1 MATFL
6 GGRLCDLKRCLL
18 PAGCQQVKKRVARKP
33 HAHASHDEW
42 GLRAVSV
49 GIDVVVGEGATI
61 AAASAFVKAGYD
73 VPRGVLL
80 ARACRHV
87 S

>member
-1 MATFL
+1 M
-6 GGRLCDLKRCLL
+6 R
-18 PAGCQQVKKRVARKP
+18 
-33 HAHASHDEW
+33 E
-42 GLRAVSV
+42 VSV
-49 GIDVVVGEGATI
+49 GIDVVVGGGATI
-61 AAASAFVKAGYD
+61 AAASAFVKADYD

>member
-1 MATFL
+1 
-6 GGRLCDLKRCLL
+6 
-18 PAGCQQVKKRVARKP
+18 
-33 HAHASHDEW
+33 
-42 GLRAVSV
+42 LRAVSV
-49 GIDVVVGEGATI
+49 GIDVVVMAGATI